1 LLVNVTET
9 VALLVNVV
17 DENVALFTPWLML
30 LTNQAYVGA
39 APPFTGVAVN
49 VTFVPAQIVPVGFAT
64 TVTEGTAVG
73 MTFIVMPLLVTVAW
87 LGHAALLL
95 ICTVT
100 TSLLARV
107 VDMKV
112 LAVCPA

>member
-1 LLVNVTET
+1 MVNVAE
-9 VALLVNVV
+9 
-17 DENVALFTPWLML
+17 ENVALFTPWLTL
-30 LTNQAYVGA
+30 LTNHAYVGA
-39 APPFTGVAVN
+39 GPPFTGVAVN
-49 VTFVPAQIVPVGFAT
+49 VTLVPEQIVPVGFAT

-100 TSLLARV
+100 ISLLTRV
-107 VDMKV
+107 VDVKV
-112 LAVCPA
+112 LAVCPTWILPLTNHW